1 MPARSPPRLTAPIS
15 PQSFTMPA
23 GDRGRLH
30 QHQRVLPPRPPPS
43 QADPEQSVRWA
54 KASIR
59 TTKDRQLMVQ
69 GKTLKEE
76 VSTQI
81 GRSEAPRSCE
91 RRRAPAVE
99 WPSGTRASTILLGC
113 DFGEAHPIESYRLS
127 RPIRLPIPVT
137 RLDVLNLVS
146 RGSSPHVLAVTTV
159 EMTVRSAHSWYASL
173 VWLKGNVFP
182 TVAFMLICPVSISL
196 TWRGESRRSLVP
208 PPVPGQ

>member
-1 MPARSPPRLTAPIS
+1 MCVERRLVATCS
-15 PQSFTMPA
+15 PQNLQRALPGEMWTRCIPNSLSGSLFARQGQA
-23 GDRGRLH
+23 GA
-30 QHQRVLPPRPPPS
+30 
-43 QADPEQSVRWA
+43 QAPV
-54 KASIR
+54 
-59 TTKDRQLMVQ
+59 V
-69 GKTLKEE
+69 GKWLL
-76 VSTQI
+76 
-81 GRSEAPRSCE
+81 
-91 RRRAPAVE
+91 RRA
-99 WPSGTRASTILLGC
+99 SRSKSLR
-113 DFGEAHPIESYRLS
+113 RLS

-137 RLDVLNLVS
+137 RQDVLNLVS